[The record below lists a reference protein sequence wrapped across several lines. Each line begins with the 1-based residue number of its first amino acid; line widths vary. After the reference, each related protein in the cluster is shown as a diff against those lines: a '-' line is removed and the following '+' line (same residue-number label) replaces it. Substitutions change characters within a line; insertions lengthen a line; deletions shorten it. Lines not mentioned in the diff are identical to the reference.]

1 MANEDWGKSVGGIVL
16 RGNVVLLVKHTYGSA
31 KDKLLIPGGYC
42 QIGEMPENAVARE
55 VEEETSIIS
64 SVKELVAIRF
74 NTNAWYAIFLMDY
87 VSGNPTSDQN
97 ENSEA
102 VFMDIKEA
110 INHPQ
115 STEITKIILNT
126 LLERNGQSLKKF
138 EEYTL
143 RKGDNWSLY
152 GMK

>member
-1 MANEDWGKSVGGIVL
+1 MANEDWGKSVGGVVL
-16 RGNVVLLVKHTYGSA
+16 RGNEVLLVRHTYGSA

-42 QIGEMPENAVARE
+42 QIGEMPENAVVRE
-55 VEEETSIIS
+55 VEEETSIIA

-74 NTNAWYAIFLMDY
+74 NTDAWYIVFLMDY

-102 VFMDIKEA
+102 VFMDIKES

-115 STEITKIILNT
+115 STEITKIILT
-126 LLERNGQSLKKF
+126 SILESKDKSLKKF